1 MAQHLEE
8 DYNVK
13 LKYPNQP
20 LLFVNFR
27 DKRLFFPTELCREAS
42 LPDDFTQDS
51 RKMKDL
57 QDFKISDPNKRF
69 QRICDVINKLLT
81 AGEFAKFEIELK
93 AEEHKAVG
101 YVHQPPMLDSAK
113 GTTTWDAYTQRK
125 IPHAQPSNLGNEK
138 WTVIY
143 SENDYERANKCLQNM
158 Q

>member
-1 MAQHLEE
+1 MPRRTFITSYNIKSYQADGIDFNQTPQTHTFTKKRGGKEYTCSMAQHLEE

-101 YVHQPPMLDSAK
+101 YVH
-113 GTTTWDAYTQRK
+113 
-125 IPHAQPSNLGNEK
+125 
-138 WTVIY
+138 
-143 SENDYERANKCLQNM
+143 
-158 Q
+158 